1 MSTINS
7 VKFKDK
13 KSFEKNKTKSNV
25 LAVHEPFGIIVFKDD
40 APVLTD
46 PTKVSQTSSVDGSL
60 DQISTGLAILI
71 SHKYDE
77 GLNYLKANNLVITD
91 SFELSKT
98 FFVEVPDFIPF
109 DSFYGSIM
117 ATGLFISVEPDY
129 IMPMEANAE
138 MAYTGHWHL
147 PNMKCQEAWS
157 ILPAG
162 VVKEVAVLDIACE
175 TNHEDLAGTI
185 SSTSWNCVTD
195 GPDVN
200 PISEFEKHGT
210 ACSGVICA
218 NTGNDI
224 GCKSISNNH
233 LKVQFLHIG
242 YNSSSTG
249 GFQTSDT
256 IITRA
261 VNKAIANPN
270 CVAMSMSW
278 SSLGSG
284 YPIFSN
290 ALTAARTTA
299 RNGKGIPLFA
309 SSGNSYQSDFVNIP
323 AAYPSVM
330 AVGASTSSDTRAAF
344 SNYGPKLFAAA
355 PGTSL
360 YTVDRTGAAGY
371 GAESYKG
378 FSGTSA
384 SCPAMAAVAGCV
396 LVKNPDL
403 TEAQVR
409 DILKNSCRKVGG
421 YVYTNGKSAEL
432 GWGIIDMYAAVS
444 VAGGTD
450 PGDPTPPPT
459 PAYNVYG
466 VVSSQSTVEAG
477 LPVNVSYSIIA
488 DKAMTAATTV
498 PFTLSLKKSDGSS
511 LNFYTGNITLQV
523 GETTKTGMLP
533 YTMPNNVSGV
543 CQFVMAIDPNN
554 VLQETNENDNI
565 ALTSINVTQPTP
577 PTGSLDVEAS
587 LTRYE
592 WLDANRVRIWYTV
605 TNRGTTTVTSWK
617 ANVGFIGKSQL
628 TWNRLETIQPG
639 RSVSGGTVWTSTLY
653 GNMPNTFKLEV
664 TQLNGLPDTNPANN
678 VATIYITK

>member
-1 MSTINS
+1 MKINS

-13 KSFEKNKTKSNV
+13 KSFDKNKTKSNV
-25 LAVHEPFGIIVFKDD
+25 VAVHEPFGIIIFKDD
-40 APVLTD
+40 SPVAADT
-46 PTKVSQTSSVDGSL
+46 TKVSQVNSVDASL

-77 GLNYLKANNLVITD
+77 GLKYLKANNLVIKD
-91 SFELSKT
+91 SFELTKT

-117 ATGLFISVEPDY
+117 ATGIFISVEPDY
-129 IMPMEANAE
+129 IMPMEANNE
-138 MAYTGHWHL
+138 MVYTGHWHL
-147 PNMKCQEAWS
+147 PNMKCQEAWDL
-157 ILPAG
+157 LPDG

-175 TNHEDLAGTI
+175 TNHEDLVGRI
-185 SSTSWNCVTD
+185 SSASWNCVTD

-200 PISEFEKHGT
+200 PISENEKHGT
-210 ACSGVICA
+210 PCSGIICA
-218 NTGNDI
+218 NTDNGI

-261 VNKAIANPN
+261 VNKAVANPN

-330 AVGASTSSDTRAAF
+330 AVGASTSADTRANF
-344 SNYGPKLFAAA
+344 SNFGPKLFAAA

-360 YTVDRTGAAGY
+360 YTTDRTGAAGY
-371 GAESYKG
+371 GAESYRG

-396 LVKNPDL
+396 LVKNPEL

-421 YVYTNGKSAEL
+421 YTYTDGKSPEL

-444 VAGGTD
+444 LAGGTD
-450 PGDPTPPPT
+450 PGEPTPGPT
-459 PAYNVYG
+459 YNVYG
-466 VVSSQSTVEAG
+466 TISSPASVEQG
-477 LPVNVSYSIIA
+477 QVTNVTYSIIM
-488 DKAMTAATTV
+488 DKAQTQDKTIDVNIA
-498 PFTLSLKKSDGSS
+498 FKRSDGVS
-511 LNFYTGNITLQV
+511 LNFYTGNVTIAAGQTS
-523 GETTKTGMLP
+523 KSMNIP
-533 YTMPNNVSGV
+533 YTVPNTISGV
-543 CQFVMAIDPNN
+543 CQFVMTVDPNN
-554 VLQETNENDNI
+554 FVQETNENDNV
-565 ALTSINVTQPTP
+565 ALTSINVTQIPTP
-577 PTGSLDVEAS
+577 GQGVDGEIRITG
-587 LTRYE
+587 YE
-592 WLDANRVRIWYTV
+592 WLDATRVRIRYTF
-605 TNRGTTTVTSWK
+605 TNRGTANITSWK
-617 ANVGFIGKSQL
+617 ALAGFDGRPQT
-628 TWNRLETIQPG
+628 TWNRTDSVAPG
-639 RSVSGGTVWTSTLY
+639 RSISMGSVFPSNMFGTL
-653 GNMPNTFKLEV
+653 PNTFKIEI
-664 TQLNGLPDTNPANN
+664 TQVNGSPDINISNN
-678 VATIYITK
+678 VATILVSK